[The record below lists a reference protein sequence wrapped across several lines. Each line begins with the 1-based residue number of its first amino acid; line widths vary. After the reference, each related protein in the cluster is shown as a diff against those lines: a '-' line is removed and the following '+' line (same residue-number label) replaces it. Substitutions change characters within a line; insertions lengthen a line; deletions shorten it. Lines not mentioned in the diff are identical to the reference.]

1 MALIDLQ
8 QDGVEETTVET
19 QLNEMHPGLSTR
31 IDLKVIWS
39 KIVEYTYPWQGKET
53 TTQKLTIGL
62 QSKIPDQYC
71 LGIAKLAKNK
81 KAELKKLAERW
92 QIGSTWRFIGLVLT
106 TEKTAYIHTTCR
118 IAVDLRKAKVENC

>member
-8 QDGVEETTVET
+8 KDGVEETTVEP
-19 QLNEMHPGLSTR
+19 QLNEMHPGLSAR

-39 KIVEYTYPWQGKET
+39 KIVEYTYPWQGRDI

-71 LGIAKLAKNK
+71 LGIAKLAKK
-81 KAELKKLAERW
+81 QKRRTQE
-92 QIGSTWRFIGLVLT
+92 IG
-106 TEKTAYIHTTCR
+106 
-118 IAVDLRKAKVENC
+118 